1 MPEQTVV
8 QPLTPP
14 TLPSLSS
21 LAQKFWEELLGLGS
35 QVNNTGGGGVDPT
48 LSDIGGGRRW

>member
-1 MPEQTVV
+1 MPEQTAV

-35 QVNNTGGGGVDPT
+35 QVNNGGGGGVQSPV
-48 LSDIGGGRRW
+48 SDIGGRRW

>member
-1 MPEQTVV
+1 MPEQTAV
-8 QPLTPP
+8 QPLIPP

-35 QVNNTGGGGVDPT
+35 QVNNTGGGGVEPT
-48 LSDIGGGRRW
+48 VSDIGGRKW